1 LLHYLILLTLPRI
14 VQALEAERNEAIKNG
29 NFNLLTLEQSRTQQQ
44 WTAWYLAVQ
53 DYVLNP
59 VNLYK
64 LCYNYTPVAWA
75 TGPYEIQRTVQPV
88 DLGQVLELLCKVH
101 GNEIFEHGEHLYC
114 VYLWCSR
121 KQRTV
126 GTQYTAVYRSL

>member
-1 LLHYLILLTLPRI
+1 MFMLLGLLTWAPYAGVPEPLVCCYSI
-14 VQALEAERNEAIKNG
+14 LTVLALLQALEAERNEAIKNG

-59 VNLYK
+59 ANLYK
-64 LCYNYTPVAWA
+64 LCYNYTPAVWA
-75 TGPYEIQRTVQPV
+75 TGPYEIQRTVPPV

-101 GNEIFEHGEHLYC
+101 GNEIFEHGEHL
-114 VYLWCSR
+114 
-121 KQRTV
+121 
-126 GTQYTAVYRSL
+126 

>member
-1 LLHYLILLTLPRI
+1 
-14 VQALEAERNEAIKNG
+14 
-29 NFNLLTLEQSRTQQQ
+29 LEQSRTQQQ

-64 LCYNYTPVAWA
+64 LCYNHSPVVWA
-75 TGPYEIQRTVQPV
+75 TGPYEIERTVQPV

-101 GNEIFEHGEHLYC
+101 GNEIFEHGEHLG
-114 VYLWCSR
+114 S
-121 KQRTV
+121 K
-126 GTQYTAVYRSL
+126 